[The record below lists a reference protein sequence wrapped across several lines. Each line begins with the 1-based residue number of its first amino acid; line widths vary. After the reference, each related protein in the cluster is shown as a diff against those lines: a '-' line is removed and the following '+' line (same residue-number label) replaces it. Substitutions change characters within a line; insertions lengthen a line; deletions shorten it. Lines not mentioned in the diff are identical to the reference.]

1 MQLVHMQ
8 LFKKSFCPCPSY
20 SLSPPIFSLQSSL
33 IRSGSSPV
41 FYSKSFNRHL
51 VQMLYLLQVST
62 RGRYTPQFDA
72 AALETHQRRASP
84 LPGAHVVA
92 DIRGAAP
99 GETRLLA
106 VVCVETS
113 KAQGGKKNFP
123 QKHSSQFSVHTALD
137 YAPGRRGDLSA
148 ITQLVFV
155 NSALQHWAQFP
166 DISPT
171 VLRRF
176 CFASFGIFFPPVLPL
191 VYLPELKLF
200 D

>member
-8 LFKKSFCPCPSY
+8 LFKKSFCPCPLY

-62 RGRYTPQFDA
+62 WGRYTPQFDA

-113 KAQGGKKNFP
+113 KAQGEKKLSSETQQP
-123 QKHSSQFSVHTALD
+123 VQCTHSSGLCTWEKRRSFCYNTACICKFC
-137 YAPGRRGDLSA
+137 ASALSA
-148 ITQLVFV
+148 VSGYQP
-155 NSALQHWAQFP
+155 H
-166 DISPT
+166 
-171 VLRRF
+171 
-176 CFASFGIFFPPVLPL
+176 CFEKILLCIFWDFFPPVLPL

>member
-1 MQLVHMQ
+1 
-8 LFKKSFCPCPSY
+8 
-20 SLSPPIFSLQSSL
+20 
-33 IRSGSSPV
+33 
-41 FYSKSFNRHL
+41 
-51 VQMLYLLQVST
+51 MLYLLQVST
-62 RGRYTPQFDA
+62 WGRYSPQFDA

-106 VVCVETS
+106 LECVKTS
-113 KAQGGKKNFP
+113 KEQGEKNFR
-123 QKHSSQFSVHTALD
+123 QKHISQFRVFLSVNTALD

-171 VLRRF
+171 VLGRF
-176 CFASFGIFFPPVLPL
+176 CFASFGIFSVLPL
-191 VYLPELKLF
+191 VYLSELKLF